1 MFDFVRSHT
10 RLLQGILLLL
20 IVPSFVLFGVEG
32 YNRFTE
38 GGNAAVAKVDGQ
50 TITQQEWDAAHMRQI
65 ERVSRQMPGVDP
77 KLFDTPEAKRETLEQ
92 LLRERVLLSAAHRL
106 HLTAGDERV
115 QRELLQIPQ
124 VAALRKPDGAFDV
137 EAYKALLGAQGMTP
151 ETFEARVR
159 QELTLRRVA
168 GGIEASVLAS
178 SGSAQAALDAL
189 LQRREVQVQR
199 FDAEAYKAKVTP
211 GDAELEAYY
220 KAHADVFRTPE
231 QARIEYVVL
240 DLDTLQRSVS
250 VSDAEL
256 RQYYEENLSRY
267 TSAEERRA
275 SHVLVKAEK
284 DQPAAER
291 DKARAKAEAL
301 LAELRRTPARF
312 AEIAKKNSDD
322 PGSAERGGDLDFF
335 GRGAMVKPFE
345 DAAFAMKPGEISPV
359 VETDFGFHIIRL
371 DAVRGGDKK
380 PFESV
385 RAEIEDEVKKQ
396 LAQKKYAEAAEQF
409 SNTVYEQ
416 PDSLQPVADK
426 LKLSKQSATVQRNPL
441 PGASGAL
448 ASAKLLEA
456 VFGSDAVQNK
466 RNTDAV
472 EVGPSQL
479 AAARVLQHLPA
490 STRPLAEVSAEV
502 RERVVAEQAAAQ
514 ARKDGEARLAQLK
527 QGGDAPA
534 LPAALTVSRAEPQ
547 GLPQAALDAVLR
559 ADAGQLPATLGVAL
573 GAEGYVVLR
582 VNAVKAPQGGTPEL
596 AQLKP
601 RYAQAWAAAEGQA
614 YYAALKERFK
624 AELKGAAAASAV
636 TQ

>member
-32 YNRFTE
+32 YNRFSE
-38 GGNAAVAKVDGQ
+38 GANATVAKVDGQ
-50 TITQQEWDAAHMRQI
+50 AITQQEWDAAHMRQV

-77 KLFDTPEAKRETLEQ
+77 KLFDTPEVKRETLDQ
-92 LLRERVLLSAAHRL
+92 LVRERVLLSAAHRL

-124 VAALRKPDGAFDV
+124 VAALRKPDGSFDV
-137 EAYKALLGAQGMTP
+137 EAYRALLGAQGMTP
-151 ETFEARVR
+151 EIFEARIR
-159 QELTLRRVA
+159 QDLTLRQVA
-168 GGIEASVLAS
+168 GGVEATVLAT

-189 LQRREVQVQR
+189 LQRRDVQVQR
-199 FDAEAYKAKVTP
+199 FDAGSYKATVKPTEA
-211 GDAELEAYY
+211 DLDAYY
-220 KAHADVFRTPE
+220 KAHADAFRTPE

-240 DLDTLQRSVS
+240 DLETLKRSVS
-250 VSDAEL
+250 VTDAEL
-256 RQYYEENLSRY
+256 RQYYDENLSRY
-267 TSAEERRA
+267 TAAEERRA

-301 LAELRRTPARF
+301 LAELRAAPARF

-359 VETDFGFHIIRL
+359 VESDFGFHIIRL
-371 DAVRGGDKK
+371 DAVRGGEKK
-380 PFESV
+380 PFDSV

-416 PDSLQPVADK
+416 PDSLQPVIDK
-426 LKLSKQSATVQRNPL
+426 LKLSKQTATVQRSPA
-441 PGASGAL
+441 PGAAGAL

-456 VFGSDAVQNK
+456 VFASDAVQNK

-472 EVGPSQL
+472 EIGASQL
-479 AAARVLQHLPA
+479 AAARVLQHMPA

-514 ARKDGEARLAQLK
+514 ASKDGEARLAQLK

-534 LPAALTVSRAEPQ
+534 LPAAVTVSRAEPQ

-559 ADAGQLPATLGVAL
+559 ADATKLPATLGVAL
-573 GAEGYVVLR
+573 GNDGYVVLR
-582 VNAVKAPQGGTPEL
+582 VTAVKPPQPDAPEL

-614 YYAALKERFK
+614 YYTALKGRFK
-624 AELKGAAAASAV
+624 AELKGAAAVSP
-636 TQ
+636 